1 MADLKERLLPSRP
14 ASAANLRDASYR
26 LSTSGRQPL
35 QGVDVLGLK
44 KRGQGLRSW
53 IRVDAS
59 GNSQVI
65 EVDKFSMMRRCDLPA
80 RDLRLLDPL
89 FVYPSTILGRE
100 KAIVVNL
107 EQIRCIITADEVLL
121 LNSLDSYVL
130 QYVVELQRR
139 LTSPNVGEVWQSEGA
154 ELNRRRGSRNFEN
167 MFGNSSPD
175 YLPFEFRALEVALE
189 AACTFLDSQ
198 VSLVDIL
205 GFVDI
210 VPPELLGSSPV
221 QPATEGGFFWLNV
234 GCLAE
239 VPLGSLEDP
248 DTVLLFDQ
256 SVPSHEQGMNIFAG
270 SQLLAIALTFAAE
283 LEIEAYPLLDE
294 LTSKISTL
302 NLERV
307 RRLKSRL
314 VALTR
319 RVQKVRDEIEQLMD
333 DDGDMAEMYLTEKK
347 KRMESSFYGDQSL
360 MGYRSTDGA
369 LSVSAPVS
377 PVSSPPDGRKLEKSL
392 SIARSRHDSM
402 KSSESV
408 RESIEELEMLLEAYF
423 VVIDSTLNKLTSL
436 KEYIDDTED
445 FINIQLD
452 NVRNQ
457 LIQFE
462 LLLTTAT
469 FVVAIFGV
477 VAGIFGMNFA
487 VPLFDDPNAFKW
499 VLIITGGCG
508 IVIFCS
514 FLWFFKYRRLMP
526 L

>member
-1 MADLKERLLPSRP
+1 MADAREIKERLLPP
-14 ASAANLRDASYR
+14 KPFSAAFPAGGGPR
-26 LSTSGRQPL
+26 LPL
-35 QGVDVLGLK
+35 FQGMDFLGLK

-53 IRVDAS
+53 IRVDAATS
-59 GNSQVI
+59 ESQVI
-65 EVDKFSMMRRCDLPA
+65 EVDKFTMMRRCDLPA

-121 LNSLDSYVL
+121 LNSLDGYVL

-139 LTSPNVGEVWQSEGA
+139 LREVMRSDGGGGGRGRDAGYEAMFGRGGEVGGGGGGGGA
-154 ELNRRRGSRNFEN
+154 SV
-167 MFGNSSPD
+167 D
-175 YLPFEFRALEVALE
+175 DLPFEFRALEVALE
-189 AACTFLDSQ
+189 AACTFLDAQ
-198 VSLVDIL
+198 
-205 GFVDI
+205 
-210 VPPELLGSSPV
+210 
-221 QPATEGGFFWLNV
+221 
-234 GCLAE
+234 
-239 VPLGSLEDP
+239 
-248 DTVLLFDQ
+248 
-256 SVPSHEQGMNIFAG
+256 
-270 SQLLAIALTFAAE
+270 AAE

-294 LTSKISTL
+294 LTSKISTS

-347 KRMESSFYGDQSL
+347 QRMEVAFYGDQSL
-360 MGYRSTDGA
+360 IGYGSTGA
-369 LSVSAPVS
+369 GVSVSAPVS
-377 PVSSPPDGRKLEKSL
+377 PVSSPTETRKLEKSISL
-392 SIARSRHDSM
+392 ARSRHESM
-402 KSSESV
+402 KSSDSMTEN
-408 RESIEELEMLLEAYF
+408 IEDLEMLLEAYF

-462 LLLTTAT
+462 LLLTTGT
-469 FVVAIFGV
+469 FVIAIFGV
-477 VAGIFGMNFA
+477 VAGIFGIEEM
-487 VPLFDDPNAFKW
+487 
-499 VLIITGGCG
+499 
-508 IVIFCS
+508 
-514 FLWFFKYRRLMP
+514 
-526 L
+526 

>member
-1 MADLKERLLPSRP
+1 MADLKERLLPPKP
-14 ASAANLRDASYR
+14 ASAVNLREASYR
-26 LSTSGRQPL
+26 PTASGRQPF
-35 QGVDVLGLK
+35 QGMDVLGLK
-44 KRGQGLRSW
+44 KRGQGVRSW

-59 GNSQVI
+59 GNSQII
-65 EVDKFSMMRRCDLPA
+65 EVDKFTVMRRCDLPA

-139 LTSPNVGEVWQSEGA
+139 LTAPAMGEGWQMEGA
-154 ELNRRRGSRNFEN
+154 DLNRRRGCGNFDN
-167 MFGNSSPD
+167 GFVNTSPD

-189 AACTFLDSQ
+189 AACTFLDAQ
-198 VSLVDIL
+198 
-205 GFVDI
+205 
-210 VPPELLGSSPV
+210 
-221 QPATEGGFFWLNV
+221 
-234 GCLAE
+234 
-239 VPLGSLEDP
+239 
-248 DTVLLFDQ
+248 
-256 SVPSHEQGMNIFAG
+256 
-270 SQLLAIALTFAAE
+270 AAE

-302 NLERV
+302 NLERA

-347 KRMESSFYGDQSL
+347 RRMESSFYGEQSL

-377 PVSSPPDGRKLEKSL
+377 PVSSPPETRRLEKSL
-392 SIARSRHDSM
+392 SVTRSRHESM
-402 KSSESV
+402 KSSESAT
-408 RESIEELEMLLEAYF
+408 ESIEELEMLLEAYF

-477 VAGIFGMNFA
+477 VAGIFGMNFEI
-487 VPLFDDPNAFKW
+487 PMFDDPGAFKW
-499 VLIITGGCG
+499 VLIITGICG
-508 IVIFCS
+508 IIIFCS
-514 FLWFFKYRRLMP
+514 FVWFFKYRRLMP

>member
-1 MADLKERLLPSRP
+1 MPDLKERLLPPKP
-14 ASAANLRDASYR
+14 ASAANLRDPSYR
-26 LSTSGRQPL
+26 PSASGRQPF
-35 QGVDVLGLK
+35 QGVDVVGLK

-53 IRVDAS
+53 IHVDAS

-65 EVDKFSMMRRCDLPA
+65 EVDKFTMMRRCDLPA

-121 LNSLDSYVL
+121 LNSLDSYVFH
-130 QYVVELQRR
+130 YVAELQRR
-139 LTSPNVGEVWQSEGA
+139 LTTAGVGEVWQSERN
-154 ELNRRRGSRNFEN
+154 ELSRRGNKSFDN
-167 MFGNSSPD
+167 MFGSVSPD
-175 YLPFEFRALEVALE
+175 YLPFEFRALEIALE

-198 VSLVDIL
+198 
-205 GFVDI
+205 
-210 VPPELLGSSPV
+210 
-221 QPATEGGFFWLNV
+221 
-234 GCLAE
+234 
-239 VPLGSLEDP
+239 
-248 DTVLLFDQ
+248 
-256 SVPSHEQGMNIFAG
+256 
-270 SQLLAIALTFAAE
+270 AAE

-302 NLERV
+302 NLERKG
-307 RRLKSRL
+307 RLK
-314 VALTR
+314 
-319 RVQKVRDEIEQLMD
+319 KDEIEQLMD

-347 KRMESSFYGDQSL
+347 MRMESSFS
-360 MGYRSTDGA
+360 SA
-369 LSVSAPVS
+369 SAPVS
-377 PVSSPPDGRKLEKSL
+377 PVSSPPESRKLEKSL
-392 SIARSRHDSM
+392 STARSRHESTR
-402 KSSESV
+402 SSTESAT
-408 RESIEELEMLLEAYF
+408 ESIEELEMLLEAYF

-477 VAGIFGMNFA
+477 VAGIFGMNFPI
-487 VPLFDDPNAFKW
+487 PLFDDEGAFKW
-499 VLIITGGCG
+499 VLVITGVTG

>member
-1 MADLKERLLPSRP
+1 MENIKEPLLRGKPASAMNLKEMSHRP
-14 ASAANLRDASYR
+14 ASFGR
-26 LSTSGRQPL
+26 LPF
-35 QGVDVLGLK
+35 QGMDVSGLK
-44 KRGQGLRSW
+44 KRGQSIRSW

-59 GNSQVI
+59 GDSGVI
-65 EVDKFSMMRRCDLPA
+65 EVDKFTMMRRCDLPA

-121 LNSLDSYVL
+121 LNSLDSYVM

-139 LTSPNVGEVWQSEGA
+139 LKMAGA
-154 ELNRRRGSRNFEN
+154 TDSWPSDDSVVSRRRGSRSFDS
-167 MFGNSSPD
+167 MSLSPD
-175 YLPFEFRALEVALE
+175 YLPFEFRALEIALE

-198 VSLVDIL
+198 
-205 GFVDI
+205 
-210 VPPELLGSSPV
+210 
-221 QPATEGGFFWLNV
+221 
-234 GCLAE
+234 
-239 VPLGSLEDP
+239 
-248 DTVLLFDQ
+248 
-256 SVPSHEQGMNIFAG
+256 
-270 SQLLAIALTFAAE
+270 AAE

-347 KRMESSFYGDQSL
+347 RRMDMRFYGEQSL
-360 MGYRSTDGA
+360 IGYKSNDGVQS
-369 LSVSAPVS
+369 LSAPVS
-377 PVSSPPDGRKLEKSL
+377 PASSPPDSRKLEKNL
-392 SIARSRHDSM
+392 SSRSRHESVR
-402 KSSESV
+402 SSESAAG
-408 RESIEELEMLLEAYF
+408 SIEELEMLLEAYF

-436 KEYIDDTED
+436 KEYIEDTED

-462 LLLTTAT
+462 LLLTTGT

-477 VAGIFGMNFA
+477 VAGVFGMNF
-487 VPLFDDPNAFKW
+487 PITLYDDANAFGW
-499 VLIITGGCG
+499 VLGVTGVSGA
-508 IVIFCS
+508 IIFCS
-514 FLWFFKYRRLMP
+514 FLWFFKHKRLMP
-526 L
+526 LEACSFS

>member
-1 MADLKERLLPSRP
+1 MAELKERLLPPKP
-14 ASAANLRDASYR
+14 ASAINLRDSSFRPSA
-26 LSTSGRQPL
+26 SGRQPF

-53 IRVDAS
+53 IRVDVS
-59 GNSQVI
+59 GNSQII

-139 LTSPNVGEVWQSEGA
+139 LTAAGVNEVWQSEGDT
-154 ELNRRRGSRNFEN
+154 NRRRSRNFDN
-167 MFGNSSPD
+167 VFGNTSPD

-198 VSLVDIL
+198 
-205 GFVDI
+205 
-210 VPPELLGSSPV
+210 
-221 QPATEGGFFWLNV
+221 
-234 GCLAE
+234 
-239 VPLGSLEDP
+239 
-248 DTVLLFDQ
+248 
-256 SVPSHEQGMNIFAG
+256 
-270 SQLLAIALTFAAE
+270 AAE

-347 KRMESSFYGDQSL
+347 SRMEASFYGDQSVL
-360 MGYRSTDGA
+360 GYRSNDIQ
-369 LSVSAPVS
+369 SISAPVS
-377 PVSSPPDGRKLEKSL
+377 PVSSPPDTRKLEKSL
-392 SIARSRHDSM
+392 SIARSRHESMRSSDSTTD
-402 KSSESV
+402 SV
-408 RESIEELEMLLEAYF
+408 EELEMLLE
-423 VVIDSTLNKLTSL
+423 L

-477 VAGIFGMNFA
+477 VAGIFGMNFTI
-487 VPLFDDPNAFKW
+487 PFFDEPAAFKW
-499 VLIITGGCG
+499 VLIITGVCG
-508 IVIFCS
+508 IIIFCA
-514 FLWFFKYRRLMP
+514 FVWFFKYRRLMP

>member
-1 MADLKERLLPSRP
+1 MSELKERLLPPRP
-14 ASAANLRDASYR
+14 ASALNLRDAAASR
-26 LSTSGRQPL
+26 ASASGRTSL
-35 QGVDVLGLK
+35 LGVDVLGLK

-53 IRVDAS
+53 IRVDTS
-59 GNSQVI
+59 GNTQVM
-65 EVDKFSMMRRCDLPA
+65 EVDKFTMMRRCDLPA

-121 LNSLDSYVL
+121 LNSLDNYVL
-130 QYVVELQRR
+130 RYVVELQQR
-139 LTSPNVGEVWQSEGA
+139 LKTSGVGEIWQQDNGGQVS
-154 ELNRRRGSRNFEN
+154 RRRRSFDNSFE
-167 MFGNSSPD
+167 NSSPD
-175 YLPFEFRALEVALE
+175 YLPFEFRALEIALE

-198 VSLVDIL
+198 AS
-205 GFVDI
+205 
-210 VPPELLGSSPV
+210 
-221 QPATEGGFFWLNV
+221 
-234 GCLAE
+234 
-239 VPLGSLEDP
+239 
-248 DTVLLFDQ
+248 
-256 SVPSHEQGMNIFAG
+256 
-270 SQLLAIALTFAAE
+270 E

-347 KRMESSFYGDQSL
+347 KRMEGSLYGDHQSL
-360 MGYRSTDGA
+360 IGYRSNDG

-377 PVSSPPDGRKLEKSL
+377 PVSSPPDSRSRLDRSV
-392 SIARSRHDSM
+392 SIARSRHDSAR
-402 KSSESV
+402 SSEGV
-408 RESIEELEMLLEAYF
+408 TENIEELEMLLEAYF

-477 VAGIFGMNFA
+477 VAGIFGMNFEIDFFNQ
-487 VPLFDDPNAFKW
+487 PGAFRW
-499 VLIITGGCG
+499 VLIITGICG
-508 IVIFCS
+508 LVIFS
-514 FLWFFKYRRLMP
+514 AFVWFFKYRRLMP